1 MKSEEFWNGMAKRY
15 DENVMRIYRDAY
27 RDTVGKSK
35 QYVKPD
41 DVVLDIGC
49 GSGITTLELAG
60 SVREIT
66 AIDTAGGMI
75 DVATEK
81 RKKAGVQNVRYAVAD
96 AFDARWKDGAYDV
109 VMAFNLLC
117 YLKDMKSFLTRVH
130 TLLKPGGIFVSATG
144 CSGEHK
150 TLVAGVR
157 SLLGRIGVI
166 PYNANF
172 GTRQL
177 EGIIRRHGF
186 TILESCSLHPK
197 PPNVFI
203 AARK

>member
-1 MKSEEFWNGMAKRY
+1 MKSEEFWGGMAKRY
-15 DENVMRIYRDAY
+15 DENVMRIYREAY

-66 AIDTAGGMI
+66 AIDTAGKMI
-75 DVATEK
+75 EVAAGKTE
-81 RKKAGVQNVRYAVAD
+81 KAGVQNVRYAVAN
-96 AFDARWKDGAYDV
+96 AFDARWDNGAYDV
-109 VMAFNLLC
+109 VMAFNLMC
-117 YLKDMKSFLTRVH
+117 YLKDIQTFLTRVH
-130 TLLKPGGIFVSATG
+130 TLLKPGGIFLSATD
-144 CSGEHK
+144 CNGEHK

-177 EGIIRRHGF
+177 EEMISKRSF